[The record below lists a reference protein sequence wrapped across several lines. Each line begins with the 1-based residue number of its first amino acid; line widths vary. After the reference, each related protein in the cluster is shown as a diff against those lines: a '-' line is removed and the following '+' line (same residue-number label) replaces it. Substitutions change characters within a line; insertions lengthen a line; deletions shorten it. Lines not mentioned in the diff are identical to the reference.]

1 MTNYKTFLRIIQKNL
16 GIIIMYTVILVVFSL
31 GNVMSGGSPTNFA
44 ASKPDVTIY
53 DEDKSPI
60 SKGLVEYFEKN
71 ANVVEIKKEGDNLN
85 DALYFNNIDYVVY
98 LEKGFGEKIAN
109 GEDFKII
116 VNSEG
121 NYDAFLSETILNR
134 YTKIAKNYAGISE
147 ERIAEKTKTALEYE
161 TEVELNSSLD
171 TNGLSNAE
179 LYFNFLN
186 YSILAGLVF
195 AVAYA
200 TIGFRRRMVKK
211 RITASST
218 SYRKINGDLLVCSF
232 ALSLVLWVVYVTL
245 GIIIVGADVIFTTNG
260 LLFVLNSLVLTVF
273 AVVFA
278 LFLTNLVEKTGAL
291 NAVVNIVSLGSSFIC
306 GVFIPTKWM
315 PEFVVGLAKI
325 FPSFYYIDNNRII
338 AGLDKYDFEH
348 LWPMYQNMLI
358 ILGVTVALVI
368 LNSVITRKKRKE

>member
-16 GIIIMYTVILVVFSL
+16 GIIIMYTVILVGFSL
-31 GNVMSGGSPTNFA
+31 GNVMSGGSPTNFT

-53 DEDKSPI
+53 DEDKSPV
-60 SKGLVEYFEKN
+60 SKGLVEYFEEN
-71 ANVVEIKKEGDNLN
+71 AKVIEIKNEGDNLN
-85 DALYFNNIDYVVY
+85 DALYYNGIDYVIY

-121 NYDAFLSETILNR
+121 NYDAFLSEAILNR
-134 YTKIAKNYAGISE
+134 YTKIAKNYAGNSE
-147 ERIAEKTKTALEYE
+147 EDIAERTKAVLEYE
-161 TEVELNSSLD
+161 TDVELNSNLN
-171 TNGLSNAE
+171 TKGLSNAE

-200 TIGFRRRMVKK
+200 TIGFRRKMVKK
-211 RITASST
+211 RITASAT
-218 SYRKINGDLLVCSF
+218 SYRKINADLLVCSF
-232 ALSLVLWVVYVTL
+232 GLSLVLWVVYVTL
-245 GIIIVGADVIFTTNG
+245 GIILVGADVIFTTNG
-260 LLFVLNSLVLTVF
+260 LLFVLNSLVLTIF

-306 GVFIPTKWM
+306 GVFMPTKWM
-315 PEFVVGLAKI
+315 PEFVVGLARTI
-325 FPSFYYIDNNRII
+325 PSFYYIDNNRII

-358 ILGVTVALVI
+358 VLGVTVALII